1 VALMSAVQY
10 RVKRGVKNLLYGS
23 GVLSLAAQA
32 RGHIRI
38 LMYHG
43 VSPRSLP
50 AEIFEQQV
58 RYLARHFDFYWASE
72 LPGLLARIPHLPRPA
87 IVLTFDD
94 GLRNNVRNVVPVLE
108 RYGAKAT
115 FYVVSDLL
123 DGRSMLWNHEIL
135 CRLALL
141 DADGRKALGLDV
153 SLDTEAN
160 WRQLQAFVERLKGQ
174 PDAERQVWLQRLRDQ
189 DVAPAYTD
197 WMLEEYGIMSS
208 DELKALP
215 DLVEIG
221 SHTRTHPIL
230 DTVSDEIAEQEIVGS
245 RERLE
250 AMLGREVRTFCYP
263 NGRFS
268 ERATEIAKRAYELAV
283 TVEQGYVHKG
293 DPLNRLKRVLPGE
306 NLQELLLYLCRPPRI
321 REA

>member
-1 VALMSAVQY
+1 VTLLSAA
-10 RVKRGVKNLLYGS
+10 RLGVKRGVKGLLYRS

-32 RGHIRI
+32 RGHVRV

-43 VSPRSLP
+43 VSPRSLSP
-50 AEIFEQQV
+50 KVFEQQI
-58 RYLARHFDFYWASE
+58 RYLSGHFDFYWASE
-72 LPGLLARIPHLPRPA
+72 LPGLIAQIPSLPRPA

-123 DGRSMLWNHEIL
+123 DGGSMLWNHEIL

-141 DADGRKALGLDV
+141 DAGRLKALGLDV
-153 SLDTEAN
+153 SSDPKAK

-189 DVAPAYTD
+189 DAAPAYTD

-268 ERATEIAKRAYELAV
+268 KRATEIAGRAYDLAV

-306 NLQELLLYLCRPPRI
+306 NLQELMLYLCRPPRI